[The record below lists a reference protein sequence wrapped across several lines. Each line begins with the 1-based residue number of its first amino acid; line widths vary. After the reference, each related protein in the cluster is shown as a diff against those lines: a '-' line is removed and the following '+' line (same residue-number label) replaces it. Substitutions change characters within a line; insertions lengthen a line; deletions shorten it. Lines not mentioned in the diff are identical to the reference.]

1 VEDAGE
7 REELEALGVEWVQGY
22 AYNKPIPEADLAAYL
37 SQHPPT

>member
-1 VEDAGE
+1 
-7 REELEALGVEWVQGY
+7 VEWVQGY